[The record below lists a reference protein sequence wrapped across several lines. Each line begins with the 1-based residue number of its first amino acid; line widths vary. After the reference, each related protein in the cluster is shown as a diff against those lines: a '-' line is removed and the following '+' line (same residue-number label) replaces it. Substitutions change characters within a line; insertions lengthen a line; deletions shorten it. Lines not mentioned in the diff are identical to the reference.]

1 MADSKTGRVL
11 GLITARGNS
20 KGLPRKNILPVGGKP
35 LIAWTIEA
43 GLAARS
49 IDRLVLSSDNEEIM
63 DVAKKYGCDVPFRRP
78 DHLATDEAGS
88 MLAIIHA
95 LEELPGYDYLV
106 LLQPTS
112 PLRTFSDIDEAF
124 NRLVEAGA
132 DACVSV
138 CEVEES
144 PYLMFRMDE
153 RSRLTSLLPDVHKT
167 SRRQDLKPAYLVN
180 GAVYIAKSDYLRRVG
195 SFFGEDTVAS
205 KMPRSRSLDV
215 DTQEDFDMLKEI
227 IK

>member
-1 MADSKTGRVL
+1 
-11 GLITARGNS
+11 
-20 KGLPRKNILPVGGKP
+20 LPAGGKP

-63 DVAKKYGCDVPFRRP
+63 QVAKKYGCDVPFRRP

-88 MLAIIHA
+88 MPVILHA
-95 LEELPGYDYLV
+95 LEKLPGYDYLV

-112 PLRTFSDIDEAF
+112 PLRTFTDIDEAF
-124 NRLVEAGA
+124 NLLAETGA
-132 DACVSV
+132 SACVSV
-138 CEVEES
+138 CEAEES
-144 PYLMFRMDE
+144 PYIMFDMDE
-153 RSRLTSLLPDVHKT
+153 HSRLTYLLPGVRTT

-180 GAVYIAKSDYLRRVG
+180 GAVYIAKSDYLKRVG

-205 KMPRSRSLDV
+205 KMPRSRSLDI
-215 DTQEDFDMLKEI
+215 DTQEDFDIFKEI
-227 IK
+227 IQ